1 MHIELEGLGGEKKA
15 NHKYLI
21 SYKYRLFSFE
31 EGAGEKGS
39 FFKVDLDDKSVIDRT
54 KEYLEKMD
62 PFKNAYK
69 SETEIFKELINEDDS
84 TNVVK

>member
-54 KEYLEKMD
+54 KEYLEKMK
-62 PFKNAYK
+62 PLSNTYK
-69 SETEIFKELINEDDS
+69 SEKEIFKEIINKDDS
-84 TNVVK
+84 MNAVK